1 MPSVVSS
8 RVYTYIKL
16 PAGTLSKPTPQER
29 PTWNETNKKKNR
41 THSKSSRSSNP
52 LVQWFIRISNS
63 IARTHHRIGLIAILF
78 CFSGRQILCK
88 YQFHCCVYRNFTGAL
103 QTFSFQNDRFFE
115 THIFKSFRVSTHPP
129 LHLMLLNIPFT
140 FFAGPLQ
147 TVDFYIVELVT
158 RDVTIADEWIKL
170 LRVHVRARGT
180 RPLGAIFF
188 SSPQQP
194 HHENLGA
201 SVDAKTSRFWK
212 WLDLRIDD

>member
-103 QTFSFQNDRFFE
+103 QTFSFQNDLFFE

-140 FFAGPLQ
+140 FFCWTLADGRFLYSWAGYSWCDNSWRVNQ
-147 TVDFYIVELVT
+147 IVKSTRQSEGDASPGRHLFFFFPSTTPSRELGG
-158 RDVTIADEWIKL
+158 
-170 LRVHVRARGT
+170 VRRC
-180 RPLGAIFF
+180 
-188 SSPQQP
+188 
-194 HHENLGA
+194 EN
-201 SVDAKTSRFWK
+201 
-212 WLDLRIDD
+212 